1 MYENYVI
8 SFLNRETNEIR
19 EYYVYY
25 CREELE
31 DKARELRN
39 KFYDKDDIIDIQ
51 IYKFVKQIRDDKE
64 WYCENN

>member
-51 IYKFVKQIRDDKE
+51 IYKFIKQIRDDKE
-64 WYCENN
+64 